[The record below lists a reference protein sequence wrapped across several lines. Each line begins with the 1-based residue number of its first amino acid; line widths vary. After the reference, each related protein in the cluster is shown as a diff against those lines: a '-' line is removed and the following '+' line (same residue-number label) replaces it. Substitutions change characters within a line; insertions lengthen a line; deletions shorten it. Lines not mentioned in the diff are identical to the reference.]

1 MLITGLN
8 DQGHSF
14 SIKNRE
20 FLLKVVCKRK
30 INSTPPFA
38 LFVTFFQPCVQCC
51 CLDLIEEH
59 SMKKM
64 LMKKCFLSFSFSRLC
79 LFTSHWIEL
88 IFPNL
93 LRKMKVVGMGRV
105 KTQPEIWPD
114 PMPFWPTRPN
124 PNYNF
129 ENPSN
134 PRYNF
139 VQPDCNLTCTAPPFC
154 QWFLHALLHHPELGQ
169 NWLKNEKKTW
179 PEFDPN
185 QILLTRAQKSLTRDP
200 TRARSQNPKPD
211 PRPEK
216 RTRPIPTM

>member
-1 MLITGLN
+1 MPHVYCLWLSRHIHEAQMSYFRILT
-8 DQGHSF
+8 
-14 SIKNRE
+14 
-20 FLLKVVCKRK
+20 VCLVLG
-30 INSTPPFA
+30 IDPT
-38 LFVTFFQPCVQCC
+38 
-51 CLDLIEEH
+51 D
-59 SMKKM
+59 
-64 LMKKCFLSFSFSRLC
+64 
-79 LFTSHWIEL
+79 
-88 IFPNL
+88 
-93 LRKMKVVGMGRV
+93 
-105 KTQPEIWPD
+105 WPD
-114 PMPFWPTRPN
+114 PRPFWPTRPD

-185 QILLTRAQKSLTRDP
+185 RILLTRAQKSLTRDP
-200 TRARSQNPKPD
+200 TRDGSQNPKPD

-216 RTRPIPTM
+216 RTRPIPTWYIFTYQLVMELKLFLLQYYIYLIIHL

>member
-1 MLITGLN
+1 MNIKIQYYYFIYKDEHN
-8 DQGHSF
+8 HSF

-93 LRKMKVVGMGRV
+93 LRKMKVVFISIKFNFHFNM
-105 KTQPEIWPD
+105 
-114 PMPFWPTRPN
+114 
-124 PNYNF
+124 YN
-129 ENPSN
+129 
-134 PRYNF
+134 
-139 VQPDCNLTCTAPPFC
+139 
-154 QWFLHALLHHPELGQ
+154 LH
-169 NWLKNEKKTW
+169 T
-179 PEFDPN
+179 
-185 QILLTRAQKSLTRDP
+185 
-200 TRARSQNPKPD
+200 
-211 PRPEK
+211 
-216 RTRPIPTM
+216 